1 MKNNAVNKV
10 GYMVHLSAERDD
22 SIDLEM
28 KSRVLEVLLENVKG
42 ISVANYHSYKSNPL
56 VAQYFISLLRK
67 QDIDTIAVQ
76 DRSIFNKDII
86 NLFIEEGFHFILIEV
101 NRSKTKYRI
110 EEITNNQLRSDLH
123 NVARI
128 SKVKWENLGS
138 DYRKALINYERV
150 ARMSNDLVDEFESTT
165 GINVSAY

>member
-1 MKNNAVNKV
+1 MQKNTVNKV

-42 ISVANYHSYKSNPL
+42 VSVANYHSYNSNPV

-76 DRSIFNKDII
+76 DRSIFKKDII
-86 NLFIEEGFHFILIEV
+86 NLFIEEGFHFILFWLKLTAAKQNIGS
-101 NRSKTKYRI
+101 RRFLT
-110 EEITNNQLRSDLH
+110 TN
-123 NVARI
+123 
-128 SKVKWENLGS
+128 
-138 DYRKALINYERV
+138 
-150 ARMSNDLVDEFESTT
+150 
-165 GINVSAY
+165 